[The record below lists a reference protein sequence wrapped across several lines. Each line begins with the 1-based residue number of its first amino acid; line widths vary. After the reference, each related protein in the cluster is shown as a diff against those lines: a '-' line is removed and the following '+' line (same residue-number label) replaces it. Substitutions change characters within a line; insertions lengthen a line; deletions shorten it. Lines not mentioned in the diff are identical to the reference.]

1 MTTRNIV
8 LAALTV
14 LVLVFVV
21 GFVAF
26 GVGTESLD

>member
-1 MTTRNIV
+1 MTTRKIV

-14 LVLVFVV
+14 LFLVFVV
-21 GFVAF
+21 GFMAF